1 MHAHDPRID
10 WRRSGAEVA
19 HELRGGL
26 GDVCGLAEFLRVGD
40 AMVGVVRSGEAREF
54 LRMGHP
60 VEIAGIDDRAAHA
73 GSVAVHVLGGGVRDD
88 VHAVLERTAVDRRRE
103 GVVDDQ
109 WHAVTMRCVRE
120 LLEVEHDKRRVG
132 DGLAEHG
139 LGVRLERGLK
149 FLFGAVGADEGAFDA
164 HLAHGHV
171 DEVEGAAV
179 DGGGGDDVVAVV
191 ADVEQ
196 REEVRRLAG
205 RGEHRGRAAF
215 QLADLR
221 GDGVVGRILQ
231 AGVEVAGFGQVEQSA
246 HLFARLVFEGRG
258 LDDWGSAGFSIARLI
273 ASLHADGVDVFA
285 HMFLLSIPRFRAPRR
300 CCAAMRT
307 NKHTVSLH

>member
-1 MHAHDPRID
+1 
-10 WRRSGAEVA
+10 
-19 HELRGGL
+19 
-26 GDVCGLAEFLRVGD
+26 
-40 AMVGVVRSGEAREF
+40 
-54 LRMGHP
+54 MGHP

-120 LLEVEHDKRRVG
+120 LLEVEHDKRRIG

-149 FLFGAVGADEGAFDA
+149 FLFGAVRADEGAFDA

-171 DEVEGAAV
+171 DEVERAAV

-231 AGVEVAGFGQVEQSA
+231 AGVSS
-246 HLFARLVFEGRG
+246 RIRTGRTV
-258 LDDWGSAGFSIARLI
+258 GSSVRSTGI
-273 ASLHADGVDVFA
+273 
-285 HMFLLSIPRFRAPRR
+285 
-300 CCAAMRT
+300 
-307 NKHTVSLH
+307 

>member
-1 MHAHDPRID
+1 
-10 WRRSGAEVA
+10 
-19 HELRGGL
+19 
-26 GDVCGLAEFLRVGD
+26 
-40 AMVGVVRSGEAREF
+40 MVGVVRSGEAREF

-60 VEIAGIDDRAAHA
+60 VEIAGVDNRAAHA

-120 LLEVEHDKRRVG
+120 LLEVEHDKRRIG

-149 FLFGAVGADEGAFDA
+149 FLFGAVRADECAFDA

-171 DEVEGAAV
+171 DEVERAAV

-205 RGEHRGRAAF
+205 
-215 QLADLR
+215 
-221 GDGVVGRILQ
+221 
-231 AGVEVAGFGQVEQSA
+231 
-246 HLFARLVFEGRG
+246 
-258 LDDWGSAGFSIARLI
+258 
-273 ASLHADGVDVFA
+273 
-285 HMFLLSIPRFRAPRR
+285 
-300 CCAAMRT
+300 
-307 NKHTVSLH
+307 